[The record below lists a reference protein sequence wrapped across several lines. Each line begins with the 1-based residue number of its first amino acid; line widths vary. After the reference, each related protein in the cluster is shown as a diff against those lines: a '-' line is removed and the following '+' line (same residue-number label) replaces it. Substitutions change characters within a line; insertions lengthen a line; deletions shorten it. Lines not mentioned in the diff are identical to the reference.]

1 MVVAR
6 AVETA
11 EGDDISEGDDI
22 TGAVEACGAVPVRA
36 VPVRVVPVR
45 FIGEEG
51 GLPSA
56 VLGGGAAR
64 YADPSAAI
72 TRYMGPAAAPRCP
85 RGRPGAP
92 PKTAPPKTVPSAW
105 LNGMPLMAAMLS
117 SEGGAVPGAFA
128 PVMGAV
134 LGTVLG
140 ACRWVGA
147 VLGADCG
154 RDEARASAVVG
165 GAVVDAADGGAGGA
179 LCFRSGA
186 VLGAPADDGRNLGA
200 VLGAPADDGRNLLPG
215 ISAALGTALGMSTAT
230 TALGAVAGAVMGAVV
245 GAVAGAVV
253 GAFAGAVV
261 GADVGADVGAV
272 VAVARRGERGEP
284 SAGDGTGA
292 VLSAPPA
299 CVGSHVSQLRRGSA
313 SVAPETALGGRA
325 RTREGGRGGW
335 GARAPGTATLP
346 S

>member
-1 MVVAR
+1 MAAR

-11 EGDDISEGDDI
+11 EGDGISEGDDI

-36 VPVRVVPVR
+36 IPVRVVPVR

-92 PKTAPPKTVPSAW
+92 PKTAPPKTAPSAW

-128 PVMGAV
+128 PVLGAV

-165 GAVVDAADGGAGGA
+165 GAVVGAADGGAGGA

-230 TALGAVAGAVMGAVV
+230 TALGAVV
-245 GAVAGAVV
+245 
-253 GAFAGAVV
+253 GAVV
-261 GADVGADVGAV
+261 GADVGAVVGAD

-292 VLSAPPA
+292 VLSAPPT
-299 CVGSHVSQLRRGSA
+299 CVGSHTSQVSRGSA
-313 SVAPETALGGRA
+313 SVAPATALVGRA
-325 RTREGGRGGW
+325 RTREGGAGIW
-335 GARAPGTATLP
+335 GARAPGMATGP